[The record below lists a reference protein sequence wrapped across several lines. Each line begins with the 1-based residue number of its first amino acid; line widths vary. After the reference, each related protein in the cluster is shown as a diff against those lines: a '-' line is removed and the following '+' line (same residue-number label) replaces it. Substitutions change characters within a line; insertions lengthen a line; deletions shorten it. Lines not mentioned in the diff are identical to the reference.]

1 MRAHMD
7 VIGALPELLAAR
19 SIEQVKDQIQCFIK
33 AIGFDFFL
41 IGIEDF
47 PLTGAPQHSIETNY
61 PTTCVEQYGRLQ
73 WLGRDPVVRHCRQ
86 SSLPLIWHQGHFLGD
101 ACQLHEESA
110 AHGISTG
117 VATALRGVRHSRAM
131 MVSVANGA
139 CFNAKTQA
147 WLTET
152 MPVIHLLASYIYEA
166 INRIDEVSAS
176 ENIDLT
182 RRESECLHWAAAG
195 KTSWEISRILGCS
208 EATVNFHFRNIIQ
221 KLGASNRR
229 QAVVRALSL
238 GLIRP

>member
-1 MRAHMD
+1 MD
-7 VIGALPELLAAR
+7 VIGALPELLAAQN
-19 SIEQVKDQIQCFIK
+19 IDQVKDRIQRFIS

-47 PLTGAPQHSIETNY
+47 PVSGASQQAIETNY
-61 PTTCVEQYGRLQ
+61 PTTCVEQYSRLQ

-86 SSLPLIWHQGHFLGD
+86 SSLPLIWHREHFLGD

-110 AHGISTG
+110 AHGIATG
-117 VATALRGVRHSRAM
+117 VATALRGARSSRAM

-152 MPVIHLLASYIYEA
+152 MPLIHLLASYAYEA
-166 INRIDEVSAS
+166 INRIEEVSAS
-176 ENIDLT
+176 ADIGLT
-182 RRESECLHWAAAG
+182 RREDECLHWAAAG

-208 EATVNFHFRNIIQ
+208 EATVNFHFRNIIE